1 MTPST
6 LSALAERELSVKARA
21 GHVAL
26 LLAGL
31 CMSIITASLWLTEL
45 QLPLRTAIAFAAMT
59 VIGLCWA
66 AYAAWTLTR
75 RQPLLAFHRVVATRM
90 AFTFCSAATAGSLY
104 LALVEERA
112 AAWPASIAFA
122 TMTLLAAI
130 LLAQARRRYHQLH
143 AHKEQLEQRL
153 GQKDNPPPR

>member
-1 MTPST
+1 MTPSN
-6 LSALAERELSVKARA
+6 LSALADRELSVKARA

-31 CMSIITASLWLTEL
+31 CMSVVTASLWLTEP
-45 QLPLRTAIAFAAMT
+45 QLPLRTGVAFAAMT

-90 AFTFCSAATAGSLY
+90 ALTFCSAATAGSLY

-112 AAWPASIAFA
+112 AAWPASIAFGA
-122 TMTLLAAI
+122 MTLLAAI
-130 LLAQARRRYHQLH
+130 LLAQARRRYHRLH
-143 AHKEQLEQRL
+143 AHKAQLEQRL
-153 GQKDNPPPR
+153 SEQDRDPPK